1 MFFGREN
8 VLNYLEERL
17 VKNLEKYLKV
27 CEILRCT
34 TTIIDHRFVS
44 FFA

>member
-17 VKNLEKYLKV
+17 AKNLEYLLNKYAKKWGAV
-27 CEILRCT
+27 QQ
-34 TTIIDHRFVS
+34 
-44 FFA
+44 